1 MAIAVRI
8 LGVPSLEV
16 AGEIGVEPGAEGLS
30 LRSLISDC
38 LAALVGPGLPGALLD
53 AQGELRPEY
62 AILVDGRS
70 AVQLGGLECWVRDGS
85 AVLITALAS
94 GG

>member
-16 AGEIGVEPGAEGLS
+16 AGEISIEPGAEGLS
-30 LRSLISDC
+30 LRSLISDR
-38 LAALVGPGLPGALLD
+38 LASLVGPGLPGALLD
-53 AQGELRPEY
+53 AQGELRPQY
-62 AILVDGRS
+62 AILVDGRN
-70 AVQLGGLECWVRDGS
+70 AMQLGGLECRVRDGS